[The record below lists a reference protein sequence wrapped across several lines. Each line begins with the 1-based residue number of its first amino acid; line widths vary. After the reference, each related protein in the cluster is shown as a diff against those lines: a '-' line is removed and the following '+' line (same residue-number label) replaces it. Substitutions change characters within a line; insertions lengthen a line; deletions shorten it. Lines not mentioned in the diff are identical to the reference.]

1 MLVLTQKADD
11 KIHIGND
18 ITVTILRVK
27 GRTVKVGI
35 EAPADVRVLRG
46 ALVAA
51 GICAQHDRDL
61 GESPIPENAPLA
73 ENRDRTACTR

>member
-27 GRTVKVGI
+27 GRAVKVGI
-35 EAPADVRVLRG
+35 EAPADVRVLRS
-46 ALVAA
+46 AIVAA
-51 GICAQHDRDL
+51 ITCAQQDRSV
-61 GESPIPENAPLA
+61 GESPIPQNTTCRKP
-73 ENRDRTACTR
+73 R

>member
-27 GRTVKVGI
+27 GRAVKVGI
-35 EAPADVRVLRG
+35 EAPADVQVLRN

-51 GICAQHDRDL
+51 RALVLESDL
-61 GESPIPENAPLA
+61 REDTTSQ
-73 ENRDRTACTR
+73 

>member
-27 GRTVKVGI
+27 GRAVKVGI
-35 EAPADVRVLRG
+35 ESPADVRVLRH
-46 ALVAA
+46 ALV
-51 GICAQHDRDL
+51 GLDL
-61 GESPIPENAPLA
+61 LQSGFTDWGFVAWLVVRGS
-73 ENRDRTACTR
+73 RR